1 MSDKPIPPPFNHR
14 SEGLLRLSIAGLLLG
29 WSINVFAVEVNDIGQ
44 MDLEQLMSVELETV
58 TASKY
63 NQKLSETA
71 SSVTI
76 IGKDQIQQFGYRT
89 LSDVLR
95 TVPGFFIT
103 NNRAYDNAGIRGF
116 DQSADYNGRMLVMI
130 DGIRMNEAIY
140 DSGFTDNALPIDIDL
155 VERVEIVRGPGS
167 SLYGN
172 NAFFAIVNVITKQGS
187 NYQGGEL
194 AGAWSSFDTYK
205 GRASYGRRL
214 DNGLDFLAS
223 ATGFNSEGQA
233 LRLPEAATPDN
244 PLGASS
250 GANNE
255 HDKQFFAKANW
266 GNFNFE
272 GGYGR
277 RFKGI
282 PGGIFGVDF
291 GPPASSLQDSE
302 AFVNLQYQK
311 ALSPKLDFTA
321 RAFFGD
327 YDFKGQYRYG
337 GMLVSN
343 LTHAWWSGLE
353 MRLLSSHFDGH
364 KLLAGME
371 IQENW
376 QLQQYADIGPPTSIS
391 QDDSRDTHRIGIF
404 LQDDMDLTERLKLS
418 LGARFDD
425 STLSSQSMFSPRVGL
440 VYQPLDD
447 TVFKLQY
454 GKAFRSPTIAQQ
466 FYTVDGIP
474 SQIANNGLRPE
485 QIDTVSLAWEQAFAG
500 DWHFTATGYYLKQSR
515 RLGVVEQAPS
525 IQHTVNLG
533 EEIGYGSEFE
543 LQRRW
548 DNGAL
553 LRSGYSLIFVE
564 DLDQGMY
571 GHLLDN
577 VPRHLYQLNFMTP
590 LFSPKWHG
598 GFDMQVL
605 ASRTSLQAK
614 TPGYTRVGLNL
625 LYQPITHLDL
635 SASVYDLLD
644 DNRLEPDGIYGIPQ
658 EGRTFR
664 LKFEYHF

>member
-1 MSDKPIPPPFNHR
+1 MTGFIHR
-14 SEGLLRLSIAGLLLG
+14 PKARLRLASAALLLAA
-29 WSINVFAVEVNDIGQ
+29 SIKVFATEVNEIGR

-63 NQKLSETA
+63 SQKLSETA
-71 SSVTI
+71 SSVTV

-103 NNRAYDNAGIRGF
+103 NNRAYDNAGVRGF
-116 DQSADYNGRMLVMI
+116 DQSAAYNGRMLVMI

-155 VERVEIVRGPGS
+155 IERVEVLRGPGS

-172 NAFFAIVNVITKQGS
+172 NAFFAVINLITKQGKD
-187 NYQGGEL
+187 YHGGEL
-194 AGAWSSFDTYK
+194 AGAWGSFDTYK
-205 GRASYGRRL
+205 GRASYGRKL
-214 DNGLDFLAS
+214 DNGLDFMAS
-223 ATGFNSEGQA
+223 ATGFNSEGPS
-233 LRLPEAATPDN
+233 LRVHEAATQDN
-244 PLGASS
+244 PFGESS

-266 GNFNFE
+266 GDFSFE

-291 GPPASSLQDSE
+291 GAPASSLQDSE

-321 RAFFGD
+321 RAFYGD
-327 YDFKGQYRYG
+327 FDFKGQYRYG
-337 GMLVSN
+337 GLLISN
-343 LTHAWWSGLE
+343 FTHAWWSGME

-364 KLLAGME
+364 KLLAGVE
-371 IQENW
+371 VQENW
-376 QLQQYADIGPPTSIS
+376 QLQQYADIAPPTSVS
-391 QDDSRDTHRIGIF
+391 QDDASDTHRIGIF

-425 STLSSQSMFSPRVGL
+425 TSLSSQGMFSPRVGL
-440 VYQPLDD
+440 VYQMLAD
-447 TVFKLQY
+447 TVIKLQY

-466 FYTVDGIP
+466 YYSVYGIP
-474 SQIANNGLRPE
+474 SQIANNGLQSE

-500 DWHFTATGYYLKQSR
+500 DWHFTATGYYLKLNK
-515 RLGVVEQAPS
+515 RLGVEE
-525 IQHTVNLG
+525 IDGFQHAVNLG
-533 EEIGYGSEFE
+533 GDIGYGGEFE

-548 DNGAL
+548 DNGTL
-553 LRSGYSLIFVE
+553 LRSGYSLVFAK
-564 DLDQGMY
+564 DLDPA
-571 GHLLDN
+571 HLDPDVLNN

-590 LFSPKWHG
+590 LFSPKWRG

-605 ASRTSLQAK
+605 ASRTSLQSK

-625 LYQPITHLDL
+625 LYQPVTNLDL
-635 SASVYDLLD
+635 SAAVYDLLD
-644 DNRLEPDGIYGIPQ
+644 DNRLEPGGIFGIPQ

-664 LKFEYHF
+664 LKFACRF

>member
-1 MSDKPIPPPFNHR
+1 MTGFIHHPKTR
-14 SEGLLRLSIAGLLLG
+14 LRLALAGLLLAA
-29 WSINVFAVEVNDIGQ
+29 SIEAFATEVNEIGR

-63 NQKLSETA
+63 SQKLSETA
-71 SSVTI
+71 SSVTV

-103 NNRAYDNAGIRGF
+103 NNRAYDNAGVRGF
-116 DQSADYNGRMLVMI
+116 DQSAAYNGRMLVMI

-155 VERVEIVRGPGS
+155 IERVEVLRGPGS

-172 NAFFAIVNVITKQGS
+172 NAFFAVINLITKQGKD
-187 NYQGGEL
+187 YHGGEL
-194 AGAWSSFDTYK
+194 AGAWGSFDTYK
-205 GRASYGRRL
+205 GRASYGRKL
-214 DNGLDFLAS
+214 DNGLDFMAS
-223 ATGFNSEGQA
+223 ATGFNSEGPS
-233 LRLPEAATPDN
+233 LRMPEAATPDN
-244 PLGASS
+244 PFGESS

-266 GNFNFE
+266 GDFSFE

-291 GPPASSLQDSE
+291 GTPASSLQDSE

-321 RAFFGD
+321 RAFYGD
-327 YDFKGQYRYG
+327 FDFKGQYRYG
-337 GMLVSN
+337 GLLISN
-343 LTHAWWSGLE
+343 FTHAWWSGLE

-364 KLLAGME
+364 KLLAGVE
-371 IQENW
+371 VQENW
-376 QLQQYADIGPPTSIS
+376 QLQQYADIAPPTSVA
-391 QDDSRDTHRIGIF
+391 QDDSNDTHRIGIF

-425 STLSSQSMFSPRVGL
+425 TSLSSQSMFSPRVGL
-440 VYQPLDD
+440 VYQMLAD

-466 FYTVDGIP
+466 FYTVYGVP
-474 SQIANNGLRPE
+474 SQIANNGLQSE

-500 DWHFTATGYYLKQSR
+500 NWHFTATGYYLKLNK
-515 RLGVVEQAPS
+515 RLGVEETDGF
-525 IQHTVNLG
+525 QHTVNLG
-533 EEIGYGSEFE
+533 GDIGYGGEFE

-553 LRSGYSLIFVE
+553 LRSGYSLVFAK
-564 DLDQGMY
+564 DLDPVHMDPDV
-571 GHLLDN
+571 LSN

-590 LFSPKWHG
+590 LFSPKWRG

-605 ASRTSLQAK
+605 ASRTSLQSK

-625 LYQPITHLDL
+625 LYQPVTNLDL
-635 SASVYDLLD
+635 SAAVYDLLD
-644 DNRLEPDGIYGIPQ
+644 DNRLEPGGVFGIPQ

-664 LKFEYHF
+664 LKFACRF

>member
-1 MSDKPIPPPFNHR
+1 MIDNASTTGFNHCPKA
-14 SEGLLRLSIAGLLLG
+14 SLRLAIAGLLLG
-29 WSINVFAVEVNDIGQ
+29 ASVTVFATEVNDIGR

-63 NQKLSETA
+63 SQKLSETA
-71 SSVTI
+71 SSVTV
-76 IGKDQIQQFGYRT
+76 IGKDQIQQFGFRT

-103 NNRAYDNAGIRGF
+103 NNREYDNAGVRGF
-116 DQSADYNGRMLVMI
+116 DQSAAYNGRLLVMI

-140 DSGFTDNALPIDIDL
+140 DSGFTDNALPIDMDL
-155 VERVEIVRGPGS
+155 VERVEVVRGPGS

-172 NAFFAIVNVITKQGS
+172 NAFFAVINVITKRGG

-205 GRASYGRRL
+205 GRASYGRKL

-223 ATGFNSEGQA
+223 GTGFNSAGQS
-233 LRLPEAATPDN
+233 LQIPEAASPGN
-244 PLGASS
+244 PLGESS

-266 GNFNFE
+266 GNFSFE

-291 GPPASSLQDSE
+291 GTPASSLQDSE

-321 RAFFGD
+321 RAFYGD

-337 GMLVSN
+337 GTLISN
-343 LTHAWWSGLE
+343 LNHAWWSGME

-364 KLLAGME
+364 KLLAGVE
-371 IQENW
+371 VQENW
-376 QLQQYADIGPPTSIS
+376 QLQLYADSSPPVSVS
-391 QDDSRDTHRIGIF
+391 QDDSHDTHRVGIF
-404 LQDDMDLTERLKLS
+404 LQDDMDLTKRLKLS

-425 STLSSQSMFSPRVGL
+425 SSLSSQSMFSPRVGL
-440 VYQPLDD
+440 VYQMLTD

-454 GKAFRSPTIAQQ
+454 GKAFRAPTIAQQ
-466 FYTVDGIP
+466 YYTVYGIP
-474 SQIANNGLRPE
+474 SQMPNKGLQPE
-485 QIDTVSLAWEQAFAG
+485 QIDTVSLAWEQAFAEN
-500 DWHFTATGYYLKQSR
+500 WHFTATGYYLKQSK
-515 RLGVVEQAPS
+515 RLGLENLDS
-525 IQHTVNLG
+525 FQHTVNLG
-533 EEIGYGSEFE
+533 ADIGYGGEFE
-543 LQRRW
+543 VQRRW

-553 LRSGYSLIFVE
+553 LRSGYSLAFAK
-564 DLDQGMY
+564 DQDPANLDPDV
-571 GHLLDN
+571 LSN

-590 LFSPKWHG
+590 LFSPKWRG

-605 ASRTSLQAK
+605 TSRTSLQAK

-625 LYQPITHLDL
+625 LYQPITYLDL
-635 SASVYDLLD
+635 SASVYDLLG
-644 DNRLEPDGIYGIPQ
+644 DNRLEPGGTYGIPQ

-664 LKFEYHF
+664 LKFECRF

>member
-1 MSDKPIPPPFNHR
+1 MTGFIHYPNTR
-14 SEGLLRLSIAGLLLG
+14 LRLALAGLLLAA
-29 WSINVFAVEVNDIGQ
+29 SIEVFATEVNEIGR

-63 NQKLSETA
+63 SQKLSETA
-71 SSVTI
+71 SSVTV

-103 NNRAYDNAGIRGF
+103 NNRAYDNAGVRGF
-116 DQSADYNGRMLVMI
+116 DQSAAYNGRMLVMI

-155 VERVEIVRGPGS
+155 IERVEVLRGPGS

-172 NAFFAIVNVITKQGS
+172 NAFFAVINVITKQGKD
-187 NYQGGEL
+187 YRGGEL
-194 AGAWSSFDTYK
+194 AGAWGSFDTYK
-205 GRASYGRRL
+205 GRASYGRKL
-214 DNGLDFLAS
+214 DNGLDFMAS
-223 ATGFNSEGQA
+223 ATGFNSEGPS
-233 LRLPEAATPDN
+233 LRMPEAATPDN
-244 PLGASS
+244 PFGESS

-266 GNFNFE
+266 GDFSFE

-291 GPPASSLQDSE
+291 GTPASSLQDSE

-321 RAFFGD
+321 RAFYGD
-327 YDFKGQYRYG
+327 FDFKGQYRYG
-337 GMLVSN
+337 GLLIGN
-343 LTHAWWSGLE
+343 FTHAWWSGLE

-364 KLLAGME
+364 KLLAGVE
-371 IQENW
+371 VQENW
-376 QLQQYADIGPPTSIS
+376 QLQQYADIGPPTSVA
-391 QDDSRDTHRIGIF
+391 QDDSSDTHRIGIF

-425 STLSSQSMFSPRVGL
+425 TSLSSQGMFSPRVGL
-440 VYQPLDD
+440 VYQMLTD

-466 FYTVDGIP
+466 FYSVYGMP
-474 SQIANNGLRPE
+474 SQIANNGLQPE

-500 DWHFTATGYYLKQSR
+500 DWHFTATGYYLKQNK
-515 RLGVVEQAPS
+515 RLGMVEEAPS

-533 EEIGYGSEFE
+533 KELGYGAEFE

-553 LRSGYSLIFVE
+553 LRSGYSMMFVD
-564 DLDQGMY
+564 DLDRGMH
-571 GHLLDN
+571 GHMLDN

-590 LFSPKWHG
+590 LFSPKWRG

-605 ASRTSLQAK
+605 ASRTSLQSK

-625 LYQPITHLDL
+625 LYQPVTNLDL
-635 SASVYDLLD
+635 SAGVYDLLD
-644 DNRLEPDGIYGIPQ
+644 DNRLEPGGVFGIPQ

-664 LKFEYHF
+664 LKFACRF

>member
-1 MSDKPIPPPFNHR
+1 MSGIHSTVQSKN
-14 SEGLLRLSIAGLLLG
+14 SYRLSLAGLLLAA
-29 WSINVFAVEVNDIGQ
+29 SLRAFAIEVDDIGR
-44 MDLEQLMSVELETV
+44 MDLEQLMTVELETV

-63 NQKLSETA
+63 SQKLSDTA
-71 SSVTI
+71 SPVTV

-130 DGIRMNEAIY
+130 DGIRMNETIY

-155 VERVEIVRGPGS
+155 VERIEVVRGPGS

-172 NAFFAIVNVITKQGS
+172 NAFFAVINVITKRGKD
-187 NYQGGEL
+187 YQGAEL
-194 AGAWSSFDTYK
+194 AGSWSSFDSFK
-205 GRASYGRRL
+205 GRASYGRKL
-214 DNGLDFLAS
+214 DNGLDFVAS
-223 ATGFNSEGQA
+223 ATGFNSDGQS
-233 LRLPEAATPDN
+233 LQIPEAASPAN

-250 GANNE
+250 GGNNE
-255 HDKQFFAKANW
+255 HDKQFFAKASW
-266 GNFNFE
+266 GDFSFE

-277 RFKGI
+277 RLKGI
-282 PGGIFGVDF
+282 PGGIFGVDV

-327 YDFKGQYRYG
+327 YDFKGLYRYG
-337 GMLVSN
+337 GMLITN
-343 LTHAWWSGLE
+343 QNHAWWSGLE
-353 MRLLSSHFDGH
+353 MRMLSRHFDGH
-364 KLLAGME
+364 KILAGIE
-371 IQENW
+371 LQENW
-376 QLQQYADIGPPTSIS
+376 VLQQYADTSPPLSVS
-391 QDDSRDTHRIGIF
+391 QNDELDTHRIGIF
-404 LQDDMDLTERLKLS
+404 LQDDIELTERLKLS
-418 LGARFDD
+418 LGTRFDD
-425 STLSSQSMFSPRVGL
+425 STLSNESMFSPRAGL
-440 VYQPLDD
+440 VFQALSD

-454 GKAFRSPTIAQQ
+454 GKAFRSPTIAHQ
-466 FYTVDGIP
+466 FYTVFGVP
-474 SQIANNGLRPE
+474 SQIPNTGLKPE
-485 QIDTVSLAWEQAFAG
+485 QIDTVSLTWEQVIAK

-515 RLGVVEQAPS
+515 RLGAEEIAGFR
-525 IQHTVNLG
+525 HAVNLG
-533 EEIGYGSEFE
+533 KDIGHGAEIE

-553 LRSGYSLIFVE
+553 LRSGYSLIYAK
-564 DLDQGMY
+564 DLDPIN
-571 GHLLDN
+571 LDPDVLSN

-590 LFSPKWHG
+590 LFSPKWRG

-605 ASRTSLQAK
+605 ASRTSMQAK

-625 LYQPITHLDL
+625 LYQPVTNLDL
-635 SASVYDLLD
+635 SASVYDLFD

-664 LKFEYHF
+664 LKFQCRF

>member
-1 MSDKPIPPPFNHR
+1 MTDNFITPGFNR
-14 SEGLLRLSIAGLLLG
+14 LPNGRLKLLIGSLLLVAN
-29 WSINVFAVEVNDIGQ
+29 IKAFAVEVSEIGR

-63 NQKLSETA
+63 SQKLSETA
-71 SSVTI
+71 SSVTV

-116 DQSADYNGRMLVMI
+116 DQSADYNGRMLIMI

-140 DSGFTDNALPIDIDL
+140 DSGFTDNTLPIDMDL
-155 VERVEIVRGPGS
+155 VERVEVVRGPGS

-172 NAFFAIVNVITKQGS
+172 NAFFAVVNVITKRGS

-205 GRASYGRRL
+205 GRASYGRKL

-223 ATGFNSEGQA
+223 ATGFNSEGQS
-233 LRLPEAATPDN
+233 LQIPEAASPGN

-255 HDKQFFAKANW
+255 HDKQFFAKASW
-266 GNFNFE
+266 GNFSFE

-291 GPPASSLQDSE
+291 GTPASSLQDSE

-321 RAFFGD
+321 RAFYGD

-337 GMLVSN
+337 GMLISN
-343 LTHAWWSGLE
+343 LNHAWWSGLE
-353 MRLLSSHFDGH
+353 MRMLSSHFDGH
-364 KLLAGME
+364 KLLAGVE

-376 QLQQYADIGPPTSIS
+376 LLQQYADISPPVSVS
-391 QDDSRDTHRIGIF
+391 QDDTRDTHRIGIF

-425 STLSSQSMFSPRVGL
+425 SSLSSQSMFSPRVGL
-440 VYQPLDD
+440 VYQMLTD

-466 FYTVDGIP
+466 YYSVYGVP
-474 SQIANNGLRPE
+474 SQMPNSGLQPE

-500 DWHFTATGYYLKQSR
+500 DWHFTATGYYQKQSK
-515 RLGVVEQAPS
+515 RLSMVDEKPS
-525 IQHTVNLG
+525 RQHTVNLG
-533 EEIGYGSEFE
+533 NEIGYGGEFE

-564 DLDQGMY
+564 DLDRGQY
-571 GHLLDN
+571 GHSLDN

-590 LFSPKWHG
+590 LFSPQWRG

-605 ASRTSLQAK
+605 SSRTSLQAK
-614 TPGYTRVGLNL
+614 TPGYTRIGLNL
-625 LYQPITHLDL
+625 LYQPITYLDL
-635 SASVYDLLD
+635 SASVYDLFD
-644 DNRLEPDGIYGIPQ
+644 DNRLEPDNDFAIPQ

-664 LKFEYHF
+664 LKFECRF

>member
-1 MSDKPIPPPFNHR
+1 MTDNFILPRSNHR
-14 SEGLLRLSIAGLLLG
+14 LKLLIAGLLLG
-29 WSINVFAVEVNDIGQ
+29 VSLKAFAVEVTDIGR
-44 MDLEQLMSVELETV
+44 MDLEQLMNVELETV

-63 NQKLSETA
+63 SQKLSETA
-71 SSVTI
+71 SSVTV

-103 NNRAYDNAGIRGF
+103 NNRIYDNAGIRGF

-140 DSGFTDNALPIDIDL
+140 DSGFTDNALPIDMDL
-155 VERVEIVRGPGS
+155 VERVEVVRGPGS

-172 NAFFAIVNVITKQGS
+172 NAFFAVVNVITKRGG

-194 AGAWSSFDTYK
+194 AGSWSSFDTYK

-214 DNGLDFLAS
+214 YNGLDFLAS
-223 ATGFNSEGQA
+223 ATGFNSAGQS
-233 LRLPEAATPDN
+233 LQIPEAATPDN

-266 GNFNFE
+266 GNFSFE

-291 GPPASSLQDSE
+291 GTPASSLQDSQ

-321 RAFFGD
+321 RAFYGD

-337 GMLVSN
+337 GTLISN
-343 LTHAWWSGLE
+343 LNHAWWSGLE
-353 MRLLSSHFDGH
+353 MRLLSSHFYGH
-364 KLLAGME
+364 KLLAGVE
-371 IQENW
+371 VQENW
-376 QLQQYADIGPPTSIS
+376 QLQLYADISPPVSVS
-391 QDDSRDTHRIGIF
+391 QDDTRDTHRIGIF
-404 LQDDMDLTERLKLS
+404 VQDDMDLTERLKLS

-425 STLSSQSMFSPRVGL
+425 SSLSSQSMFSPRVGL
-440 VYQPLDD
+440 VYQALTD

-454 GKAFRSPTIAQQ
+454 GKAFRAPTIAQQ
-466 FYTVDGIP
+466 FYTVYGMP
-474 SQIANNGLRPE
+474 NQAANTGLQPE
-485 QIDTVSLAWEQAFAG
+485 QIDTVSLAWEQALAR
-500 DWHFTATGYYLKQSR
+500 DWHFTATGYYLKQSK
-515 RLGVVEQAPS
+515 RLDMVEEAPS

-564 DLDQGMY
+564 DLDRGMY
-571 GHLLDN
+571 GHSMDN

-590 LFSPKWHG
+590 LFSPQWRG

-605 ASRTSLQAK
+605 ASRTSPQAK
-614 TPGYTRVGLNL
+614 TPGYTRIGLNL
-625 LYQPITHLDL
+625 LYQPVTYLDL
-635 SASVYDLLD
+635 SASVYDLFD
-644 DNRLEPDGIYGIPQ
+644 DNRLEPGEDFAIPQ

-664 LKFEYHF
+664 LKFACRF

>member
-1 MSDKPIPPPFNHR
+1 MTDNAIPPRFKHR
-14 SEGLLRLSIAGLLLG
+14 TKDRLRLSIAGLLLG
-29 WSINVFAVEVNDIGQ
+29 ASIKVFATEVNDIGR
-44 MDLEQLMSVELETV
+44 MDLEQLMIVELETV

-63 NQKLSETA
+63 SQKLSETA

-103 NNRAYDNAGIRGF
+103 NNRVYDNAGIRGF

-140 DSGFTDNALPIDIDL
+140 DSGFTDNALPIDMDL
-155 VERVEIVRGPGS
+155 VDRVEVVRGPGS

-172 NAFFAIVNVITKQGS
+172 NAFFAVVNVITKRGS
-187 NYQGGEL
+187 DYRGGEL
-194 AGAWSSFDTYK
+194 AGSWSSFDTYK

-223 ATGFNSEGQA
+223 ATGFNSDGQA
-233 LRLPEAATPDN
+233 LNLPEAATQDN

-255 HDKQFFAKANW
+255 HDKQFFAKASW
-266 GNFNFE
+266 GNFSFE

-282 PGGIFGVDF
+282 PGGLFGVDF
-291 GPPASSLQDSE
+291 APPASSLQDSE

-321 RAFFGD
+321 RAFYGD
-327 YDFKGQYRYG
+327 YDFKGQFRYG

-364 KLLAGME
+364 KLLAGVE

-376 QLQQYADIGPPTSIS
+376 QLQQYADISPPTSVS
-391 QDDSRDTHRIGIF
+391 QDDSRDTHRVGIF

-425 STLSSQSMFSPRVGL
+425 NSLSSQSMFSPRVGL
-440 VYQPLDD
+440 VYQALTD

-466 FYTVDGIP
+466 FYTVYGSP
-474 SQIANNGLRPE
+474 SQIPNNGLQPE

-500 DWHFTATGYYLKQSR
+500 DWHFTATGYYLKQSK
-515 RLGVVEQAPS
+515 RLAVVEEAPF

-533 EEIGYGSEFE
+533 GEIGYGAEFE

-553 LRSGYSLIFVE
+553 LRSGYSLAFAE
-564 DLDQGMY
+564 DLDQGTD
-571 GHLLDN
+571 GSVLGN
-577 VPRHLYQLNFMTP
+577 IPRHLYQLNFMTP
-590 LFSPKWHG
+590 LFSPQWRG

-605 ASRTSLQAK
+605 AARTSLQAK
-614 TPGYTRVGLNL
+614 TPGYARVGLNL
-625 LYQPITHLDL
+625 LYQPVKYLDL
-635 SASVYDLLD
+635 SAGVYDLLD
-644 DNRLEPDGIYGIPQ
+644 DNRLEPGGIYGIPQ

-664 LKFEYHF
+664 LKFACRF

>member
-1 MSDKPIPPPFNHR
+1 MPSTLFNHR
-14 SEGLLRLSIAGLLLG
+14 SKYRLKLSIAGLLLCV
-29 WSINVFAVEVNDIGQ
+29 SLKVFAVEVNDIGR

-63 NQKLSETA
+63 SQKLSETA

-116 DQSADYNGRMLVMI
+116 DQSADYNGRMLIMI

-155 VERVEIVRGPGS
+155 VERVEVVRGPGS

-172 NAFFAIVNVITKQGS
+172 NAFFAVVNVITKRGS

-194 AGAWSSFDTYK
+194 AGAWGSFDTYK
-205 GRASYGRRL
+205 GRASYGRKL

-223 ATGFNSEGQA
+223 ATGFNSAGQS
-233 LRLPEAATPDN
+233 LQILEASTPAN

-266 GNFNFE
+266 GNFSFE

-291 GPPASSLQDSE
+291 GTPASSLQDSE

-321 RAFFGD
+321 RAFYGD

-337 GMLVSN
+337 GILTSN
-343 LTHAWWSGLE
+343 LNHAWWSGME
-353 MRLLSSHFDGH
+353 MRLLSSHFDEH
-364 KLLAGME
+364 KLLAGVE
-371 IQENW
+371 VQENW
-376 QLQQYADIGPPTSIS
+376 LLQQYVDTSPPISVS
-391 QDDSRDTHRIGIF
+391 QDASRDTHRVGIF

-425 STLSSQSMFSPRVGL
+425 NSLSSQSMFSPRVGL
-440 VYQPLDD
+440 VYQMLAE

-466 FYTVDGIP
+466 FYSVYGVP
-474 SQIANNGLRPE
+474 SQIPNNGLQPE
-485 QIDTVSLAWEQAFAG
+485 QIDTVSLAWEQAFAR
-500 DWHFTATGYYLKQSR
+500 DWHFTATGYYLKQNK
-515 RLGVVEQAPS
+515 RLGVVNETPS

-533 EEIGYGSEFE
+533 GEIGYGGEFE

-553 LRSGYSLIFVE
+553 LRSGYSLIFAKN
-564 DLDQGMY
+564 LDPTTQNPDI
-571 GHLLDN
+571 LSN

-590 LFSPKWHG
+590 LFSSKWHG

-605 ASRTSLQAK
+605 SARTSSQST
-614 TPGYTRVGLNL
+614 TPSYTRIGLNL

-644 DNRLEPDGIYGIPQ
+644 DNRLEPGGIYGIPQ

-664 LKFEYHF
+664 LKFECRF

>member
-1 MSDKPIPPPFNHR
+1 MSANAIAPRFKR
-14 SEGLLRLSIAGLLLG
+14 RRLRLLIAGLLLG
-29 WSINVFAVEVNDIGQ
+29 ASIKALATDVNEIGR
-44 MDLEQLMSVELETV
+44 MDLEQLMTVELETV

-103 NNRAYDNAGIRGF
+103 NNRTYDNAGIRGF

-130 DGIRMNEAIY
+130 DGIRMNETIY
-140 DSGFTDNALPIDIDL
+140 DSGFTDNALPIDMDL
-155 VERVEIVRGPGS
+155 VDRVEVVRGPGS

-172 NAFFAIVNVITKQGS
+172 NAFFAVVNVITKRGKD
-187 NYQGGEL
+187 YQGGEL
-194 AGAWSSFDTYK
+194 GGAWSSFDSYK
-205 GRASYGRRL
+205 GRASYGRKL

-255 HDKQFFAKANW
+255 HDKQFFAKAVW
-266 GNFNFE
+266 GDFSFE

-291 GPPASSLQDSE
+291 GTPASSLQDSE

-337 GMLVSN
+337 GLLISN
-343 LTHAWWSGLE
+343 LNHAWWSGLE

-371 IQENW
+371 VQENW

-391 QDDSRDTHRIGIF
+391 QDASRDTHRIGIF
-404 LQDDMDLTERLKLS
+404 LQDDMALTELLKLS

-425 STLSSQSMFSPRVGL
+425 STLSSQSLFSPRVGL
-440 VYQPLDD
+440 VYQPLAD

-466 FYTVDGIP
+466 FYTVNGIP
-474 SQIANNGLRPE
+474 SQIANNGLQSE
-485 QIDTVSLAWEQAFAG
+485 QIDTVSLAWEQAFAR
-500 DWHFTATGYYLKQSR
+500 DWHFTATGYYLNQSK
-515 RLGVVEQAPS
+515 RLGMVEQAPS

-533 EEIGYGSEFE
+533 GEIGYGAEFE
-543 LQRRW
+543 LQRHW

-553 LRSGYSLIFVE
+553 LRSGYSLIFAE
-564 DLDQGMY
+564 DQDQGKD
-571 GHLLDN
+571 GSLLGN
-577 VPRHLYQLNFMTP
+577 IPRHLYQLNFMTP
-590 LFSPKWHG
+590 LFSPQWRG

-605 ASRTSLQAK
+605 AARTSLQAK
-614 TPGYTRVGLNL
+614 TPGYARVGLNL
-625 LYQPITHLDL
+625 LYQPVKYLDL

-644 DNRLEPDGIYGIPQ
+644 DNRLEPGGIYGIPQ

-664 LKFEYHF
+664 LKFACRF

>member
-1 MSDKPIPPPFNHR
+1 MPDNAILSLFKHR
-14 SEGLLRLSIAGLLLG
+14 SEDRLRLSIAGLLLG
-29 WSINVFAVEVNDIGQ
+29 VSINVFATEVNDIGR
-44 MDLEQLMSVELETV
+44 MDLEQLMTVELETV

-63 NQKLSETA
+63 SQKLSETA
-71 SSVTI
+71 SSVTV

-89 LSDVLR
+89 LSDILR

-130 DGIRMNEAIY
+130 DGIRMNEAVY
-140 DSGFTDNALPIDIDL
+140 DSGFTDNALPIDMDL
-155 VERVEIVRGPGS
+155 VERVEVVRGPGS

-172 NAFFAIVNVITKQGS
+172 NAFFAVVNVITKQGKD
-187 NYQGGEL
+187 YQGGEL
-194 AGAWSSFDTYK
+194 AGSWGSFDSLK

-223 ATGFNSEGQA
+223 ATGFNSDGQS
-233 LRLPEAATPDN
+233 LRIPEAATTDN
-244 PLGASS
+244 PLGESS

-266 GNFNFE
+266 GDFSFE

-291 GPPASSLQDSE
+291 GPETSSLQDSE

-311 ALSPKLDFTA
+311 ALSPTLDFTA
-321 RAFFGD
+321 RAFYGD

-337 GMLVSN
+337 GLLISN
-343 LTHAWWSGLE
+343 LNHAWWSGLE
-353 MRLLSSHFDGH
+353 MRLLSSHFAGH
-364 KLLAGME
+364 KILGGVE

-425 STLSSQSMFSPRVGL
+425 SSLSSQSMFSPRVGL
-440 VYQPLDD
+440 VYQPLTD

-466 FYTVDGIP
+466 YYSVYGIP
-474 SQIANNGLRPE
+474 SQIPNSGLQPE
-485 QIDTVSLAWEQAFAG
+485 QIDTVSLAWEQAFAK
-500 DWHFTATGYYLKQSR
+500 DWHVTATGYYLKQGK
-515 RLGVVEQAPS
+515 RLGVVEEAPS
-525 IQHTVNLG
+525 IQHTINMG
-533 EEIGYGSEFE
+533 EEIGYGTELE

-553 LRSGYSLIFVE
+553 LRSGYSLVFAQ
-564 DLDQGMY
+564 DRDQGKDGSML
-571 GHLLDN
+571 GN
-577 VPRHLYQLNFMTP
+577 IPRHLYQLNFMTP
-590 LFSPKWHG
+590 LFSPKWHS

-605 ASRTSLQAK
+605 AARTSLQGK
-614 TPGYTRVGLNL
+614 TPGYARVGLNL
-625 LYQPITHLDL
+625 LYQPVTNLDL
-635 SASVYDLLD
+635 SASVYDLFD
-644 DNRLEPDGIYGIPQ
+644 DNRVEPGGIDGIPQ

-664 LKFEYHF
+664 LKFACRF

>member
-1 MSDKPIPPPFNHR
+1 MTGFIHYPNTR
-14 SEGLLRLSIAGLLLG
+14 LRLASAALLLAA
-29 WSINVFAVEVNDIGQ
+29 SIEVFATEVNEIGR

-63 NQKLSETA
+63 SQKLSETA
-71 SSVTI
+71 SSVTV

-103 NNRAYDNAGIRGF
+103 NNRAYDNAGVRGF

-130 DGIRMNEAIY
+130 DGIRMNETIY
-140 DSGFTDNALPIDIDL
+140 DSGFTDNALPIDMDL
-155 VERVEIVRGPGS
+155 IERVEVLRGPGS

-172 NAFFAIVNVITKQGS
+172 NAFFAVINVITKQGKD
-187 NYQGGEL
+187 YHGGEL
-194 AGAWSSFDTYK
+194 AGTWGSFDTYK
-205 GRASYGRRL
+205 GRASYGRKL
-214 DNGLDFLAS
+214 DNGLDFMAS
-223 ATGFNSEGQA
+223 ATGFNSEGPS
-233 LRLPEAATPDN
+233 LRMPEAATPDN
-244 PLGASS
+244 PFGESS

-266 GNFNFE
+266 GDFSFE

-291 GPPASSLQDSE
+291 GTPASSLQDSE

-321 RAFFGD
+321 RAFYGD
-327 YDFKGQYRYG
+327 FDFKGQYRYG
-337 GMLVSN
+337 GLLISN
-343 LTHAWWSGLE
+343 LNHAWWSGLE

-364 KLLAGME
+364 KLLAGVE
-371 IQENW
+371 VQENW
-376 QLQQYADIGPPTSIS
+376 QLQQYADIAPPTSVA
-391 QDDSRDTHRIGIF
+391 QDDSSDTHRIGIF

-425 STLSSQSMFSPRVGL
+425 TSLSSQGMFSPRVGL
-440 VYQPLDD
+440 VYQMLTD

-466 FYTVDGIP
+466 FYSVYGMP
-474 SQIANNGLRPE
+474 SQIANNGLQPE

-500 DWHFTATGYYLKQSR
+500 DWHFTATGYYLKQNK
-515 RLGVVEQAPS
+515 RLGMVEEAPS

-533 EEIGYGSEFE
+533 KELGYGAEFE

-553 LRSGYSLIFVE
+553 LRSGYSMMFVD
-564 DLDQGMY
+564 DLDRGMH
-571 GHLLDN
+571 GHMLDN

-590 LFSPKWHG
+590 LFSPKWRG

-605 ASRTSLQAK
+605 ASRTSLQSK

-625 LYQPITHLDL
+625 LYQPVTNLDL
-635 SASVYDLLD
+635 SAGVYDLLD
-644 DNRLEPDGIYGIPQ
+644 DNRLEPGGIFGIPQ

-664 LKFEYHF
+664 LKFACRF

>member
-1 MSDKPIPPPFNHR
+1 MSNNFIALRLKHR
-14 SEGLLRLSIAGLLLG
+14 SESRLRLAIASLLLG
-29 WSINVFAVEVNDIGQ
+29 ASIKVFAVDVNDIGR
-44 MDLEQLMSVELETV
+44 MDLEQLMTVELETV

-63 NQKLSETA
+63 SQKLSETA

-76 IGKDQIQQFGYRT
+76 VGKDQIQQFGFRT

-103 NNRAYDNAGIRGF
+103 NNRTYDNAGIRGF

-140 DSGFTDNALPIDIDL
+140 DSGFTDNALPIDMDL
-155 VERVEIVRGPGS
+155 VERVEVVRGPGS

-172 NAFFAIVNVITKQGS
+172 NAFFAVVNVITKRGRD
-187 NYQGGEL
+187 YQGGEL
-194 AGAWSSFDTYK
+194 AGSWSSFDTYK

-223 ATGFNSEGQA
+223 ATGFNSEGSS
-233 LRLPEAATPDN
+233 LRLAEAATQDN
-244 PLGASS
+244 PFGESS

-255 HDKQFFAKANW
+255 HDKQFFAKADW
-266 GNFNFE
+266 GDFSFE

-277 RFKGI
+277 RLKGI
-282 PGGIFGVDF
+282 PGGLFGVDF
-291 GPPASSLQDSE
+291 GTPASSLQDSE

-311 ALSPKLDFTA
+311 ALSSKLDFTA

-327 YDFKGQYRYG
+327 YDFKGQYLYSG
-337 GMLVSN
+337 TLISN
-343 LTHAWWSGLE
+343 LNHAWWSGLE
-353 MRLLSSHFDGH
+353 MRLLSSHLDGH
-364 KLLAGME
+364 KLLAGVE

-376 QLQQYADIGPPTSIS
+376 LLQQYADSSPPIAIS

-404 LQDDMDLTERLKLS
+404 LQDDMDVTEQLKLS

-425 STLSSQSMFSPRVGL
+425 TTLSSHSMFSPRVGV
-440 VYQPLDD
+440 VYQPLVD
-447 TVFKLQY
+447 TIFKLQY
-454 GKAFRSPTIAQQ
+454 GKAFRAPTIAQQ
-466 FYTVDGIP
+466 YYSVYGTP
-474 SQIANNGLRPE
+474 SQIANSGLQPE
-485 QIDTVSLAWEQAFAG
+485 QIDTVSLAWEQAFVK
-500 DWHFTATGYYLKQSR
+500 DWYFTATGYYLKQNK
-515 RLGVVEQAPS
+515 RLGMVEEAPS
-525 IQHTVNLG
+525 IQHTINLG
-533 EEIGYGSEFE
+533 GEIGYGAEFE

-553 LRSGYSLIFVE
+553 LRSGYSLIFAE
-564 DLDQGMY
+564 DLDHDRDS
-571 GHLLDN
+571 HLLDN

-590 LFSPKWHG
+590 LFSPKWRG
-598 GFDMQVL
+598 GFDMQIL
-605 ASRTSLQAK
+605 SPRKSLESK
-614 TPGYTRVGLNL
+614 TPGYARVGLNF
-625 LYQPITHLDL
+625 LYRPVTNLDL

-644 DNRLEPDGIYGIPQ
+644 DNRLEPDGVYGIPQ

-664 LKFEYHF
+664 LKFECRF

>member
-1 MSDKPIPPPFNHR
+1 MLDNSAPTELKHR
-14 SEGLLRLSIAGLLLG
+14 LKLSTAALLLNFCPQ
-29 WSINVFAVEVNDIGQ
+29 IFAVEVNDMSR
-44 MDLEQLMSVELETV
+44 MDLEQLMTVELETV

-71 SSVTI
+71 SSVTVV
-76 IGKDQIQQFGYRT
+76 GKDQIQQFGYRT

-103 NNRAYDNAGIRGF
+103 NNREYDNAGIRGF

-140 DSGFTDNALPIDIDL
+140 DSGFTDNALPIDMDL

-172 NAFFAIVNVITKQGS
+172 NAFFAVVNVITKLGKD
-187 NYQGGEL
+187 YQGGEL
-194 AGAWSSFDTYK
+194 GGSWSSFDSYK
-205 GRASYGRRL
+205 GRASYGRKL

-223 ATGFNSEGQA
+223 ASGFNSAGQS
-233 LRLPEAATPDN
+233 LQIPEAASPSN

-266 GNFNFE
+266 GNFSFE

-282 PGGIFGVDF
+282 PGGIFGVDL

-321 RAFFGD
+321 RTFYGD
-327 YDFKGQYRYG
+327 YDYKGQFRYG
-337 GMLVSN
+337 GLLVNN
-343 LTHAWWSGLE
+343 LTHAWWTGLE

-364 KLLAGME
+364 KILVGAE
-371 IQENW
+371 AQENW
-376 QLQQYADIGPPTSIS
+376 QLQQYADIGPPISVS

-404 LQDDMDLTERLKLS
+404 VQDDVDLTERLKLS

-425 STLSSQSMFSPRVGL
+425 NSLSSQSMFSPRVGL
-440 VYQPLDD
+440 VYQALAD
-447 TVFKLQY
+447 TVLKLQY

-466 FYTVDGIP
+466 FYTVYGIP
-474 SQIANNGLRPE
+474 NQTANTGLQPE
-485 QIDTVSLAWEQAFAG
+485 QIDTVSLTWEQAFAG
-500 DWHFTATGYYLKQSR
+500 DWHFTATGYYLKQNK
-515 RLGVVEQAPS
+515 RLGVEEIAGFS
-525 IQHTVNLG
+525 HAVNLSG
-533 EEIGYGSEFE
+533 DVGYGGEFE

-553 LRSGYSLIFVE
+553 LRTGYSLIFAE
-564 DLDQGMY
+564 DQDPVGSAPGILG
-571 GHLLDN
+571 N

-590 LFSPKWHG
+590 LFSPKWRG

-605 ASRTSLQAK
+605 SSRMGLQSN

-625 LYQPITHLDL
+625 LYQPITYLDL
-635 SASVYDLLD
+635 SAGVYDLLD
-644 DNRLEPDGIYGIPQ
+644 DNRLEPGGIYGIPQ

-664 LKFEYHF
+664 LKFQCRF

>member
-1 MSDKPIPPPFNHR
+1 MPSLFNHR
-14 SEGLLRLSIAGLLLG
+14 SKGLRLSIAGLLLG
-29 WSINVFAVEVNDIGQ
+29 VSIKAIAVEVSDIGR
-44 MDLEQLMSVELETV
+44 MDLEQLMTVELETV

-63 NQKLSETA
+63 SQKLSETA
-71 SSVTI
+71 SPVTV

-89 LSDVLR
+89 LSDILR

-103 NNRAYDNAGIRGF
+103 NNREYDNAGIRGF

-140 DSGFTDNALPIDIDL
+140 DSGFTDNNLPIDMDL
-155 VERVEIVRGPGS
+155 VERVEVVRGPGS

-172 NAFFAIVNVITKQGS
+172 NAFFAVVNVITKQGKD
-187 NYQGGEL
+187 YQGGEL
-194 AGAWSSFDTYK
+194 AGAWGSFDTYK
-205 GRASYGRRL
+205 GRAGYGRRF

-223 ATGFNSEGQA
+223 ATGFNSDGQT

-244 PLGASS
+244 PLGESS

-255 HDKQFFAKANW
+255 HDKQFFAKASW
-266 GNFNFE
+266 GNFSFE

-291 GPPASSLQDSE
+291 GSPASSLQDSE

-311 ALSPKLDFTA
+311 PLSPKLDFTA
-321 RAFFGD
+321 RAFYGD
-327 YDFKGQYRYG
+327 YDFKGQFRYG

-364 KLLAGME
+364 KLLAGVE
-371 IQENW
+371 TQENW
-376 QLQQYADIGPPTSIS
+376 QLQQYADISPPISVS

-425 STLSSQSMFSPRVGL
+425 NSLSSHSMFSPRVGL
-440 VYQPLDD
+440 VYQPLTD
-447 TVFKLQY
+447 TAFKLQY
-454 GKAFRSPTIAQQ
+454 GKAFRSPTIAHQ
-466 FYTVDGIP
+466 FYTVYGIP
-474 SQIANNGLRPE
+474 SQIANNGLQPE
-485 QIDTVSLAWEQAFAG
+485 QIDTVSLAWEQAFARN
-500 DWHFTATGYYLKQSR
+500 WHFTATGYYLKQSK
-515 RLGVVEQAPS
+515 RLGVVEEAPS

-533 EEIGYGSEFE
+533 GEIGYGAEFE

-553 LRSGYSLIFVE
+553 LRSGYSLIFAE
-564 DLDQGMY
+564 DLNQDKD
-571 GHLLDN
+571 GHLLGN
-577 VPRHLYQLNFMTP
+577 VPRHIYQVNFMTP
-590 LFSPKWHG
+590 LFSPQWRG

-605 ASRTSLQAK
+605 SSRTSLESK
-614 TPGYTRVGLNL
+614 TPGYARVGLNV
-625 LYQPITHLDL
+625 LYQPVTNLDL
-635 SASVYDLLD
+635 SAGVYDLFD
-644 DNRLEPDGIYGIPQ
+644 DNRLEPGGIYGTPQ

-664 LKFEYHF
+664 LKFACRF